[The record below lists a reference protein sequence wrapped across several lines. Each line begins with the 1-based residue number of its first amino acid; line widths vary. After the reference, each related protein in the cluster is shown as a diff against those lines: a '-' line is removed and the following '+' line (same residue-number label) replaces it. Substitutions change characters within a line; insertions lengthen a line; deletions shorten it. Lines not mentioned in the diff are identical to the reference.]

1 MTIQFREHYLT
12 EDYHLQANNSSSRIV
27 DILLYFALPY
37 GILLVISFIFHTRS
51 VQSQITFQIWP
62 LPSQGSQKLIYYI
75 VVVALGIIGVYVL
88 IGNYWSASTWI
99 LYSVGCLLL
108 AGYVFL
114 YTLTNRFTLFLT
126 SGIAVALAVVMQ
138 WLFI

>member
-1 MTIQFREHYLT
+1 M
-12 EDYHLQANNSSSRIV
+12 
-27 DILLYFALPY
+27 
-37 GILLVISFIFHTRS
+37 
-51 VQSQITFQIWP
+51 
-62 LPSQGSQKLIYYI
+62 IYYI

-126 SGIAVALAVVMQ
+126 SGIAVALAVAMQ